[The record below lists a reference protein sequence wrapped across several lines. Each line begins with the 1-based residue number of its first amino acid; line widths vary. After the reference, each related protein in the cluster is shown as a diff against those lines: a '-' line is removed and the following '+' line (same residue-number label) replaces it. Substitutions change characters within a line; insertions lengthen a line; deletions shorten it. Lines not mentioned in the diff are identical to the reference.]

1 MVRFGDLQVFA
12 AEAFHPV
19 YHTET
24 RMEYGFHGTYPIHYT
39 VFDGYDFFSEILL
52 AFDQEGELHW
62 FNAARFENDLTET
75 LFAHASEAVCHDE
88 LLVTSPSHQQ
98 LRYEVFDADGSR
110 LLDQETISLD
120 FYYGTDSFYH
130 EFDAGMYQWYDD
142 RFIVHGCQVIENPRL
157 RNTQRVVFY
166 VQKIQYE

>member
-1 MVRFGDLQVFA
+1 MFYDKDTVTDQPERQIV
-12 AEAFHPV
+12 AELIREKA
-19 YHTET
+19 
-24 RMEYGFHGTYPIHYT
+24 
-39 VFDGYDFFSEILL
+39 L
-52 AFDQEGELHW
+52 
-62 FNAARFENDLTET
+62 
-75 LFAHASEAVCHDE
+75 
-88 LLVTSPSHQQ
+88 
-98 LRYEVFDADGSR
+98 R

-120 FYYGTDSFYH
+120 FYYGTDSFFH